1 MPKAFSFDHVFGGES
16 RQEEIYEV
24 VRPIVADVLE
34 GTSGAILA
42 YGQTGTG
49 KTYTMGILERIEPV
63 SGAAGGGEEPTDEEE
78 AADEDRGREDFAAQ
92 GIVPGALRQL
102 FRGVRAACCRSASA
116 SASAC
121 GCRWT
126 VSISFLQIYLETL
139 QDLLAPLA
147 GGRVEDNLMLREC
160 PREGFYVQG
169 LRSFPV
175 RSFAEAAA
183 LINLGLENRQM
194 ACTSMNTSSSR
205 SHTVLTVELEVRPC
219 PARKRPAAQAKLRM
233 VDLAGSERVGS
244 GSAPASTA
252 SAGGEDIP
260 PGQCKTL
267 AVADKLASADRR
279 ARIARGR
286 EARAINVSLS
296 ALGNVVAAL
305 AQRSALATATAE
317 GGRSS
322 VASSVAGTASS
333 LSLSWASS
341 TLLSRTSAPISAA
354 ASAQQQ
360 QQQQQQQ
367 RQQLQQQQQQ
377 QQRRVRPQAA
387 ASAAAAAAAAASSVH
402 VPFRDSKLTRLLAD
416 TLGAKGGCNTAL
428 IATVGPDQCSARET
442 VCTLNFAARCLRV
455 RIDSAVEA
463 AHPSSGNH
471 SKLCE
476 ELQKRL
482 DVAELEFAQREA
494 GIRRA
499 YESEIS
505 DLKRRM
511 GLTQTAASTLHEPP
525 QRAERVL
532 YELYADLM
540 LLSRE
545 YRDRL
550 SAQRAS
556 LEKFVRSEFA
566 CLADASEEPQQG
578 QGRGRGKSLAA
589 STLQALEKA
598 LAPFQ
603 ERAGDSSLAAAVA
616 AALELPA
623 DVVTPA
629 LLRPALLPRDSSTPA
644 QLSLHAKA
652 TAMAMRLEAEAAH
665 SLLDRL
671 MSELVR
677 LYVEG
682 SKRDDDLLSC
692 SKVLNYLLQTNADL
706 RADLRA
712 TASEPPSR
720 VSTLAKEQEHG
731 REQDRARR
739 DAGAA
744 GSTLR
749 TALRTALPGMSQLD
763 FFLRRREQLPE
774 AS

>member
-49 KTYTMGILERIEPV
+49 KTYTMGILERIVPV
-63 SGAAGGGEEPTDEEE
+63 SGAAGGGEEPTDEE
-78 AADEDRGREDFAAQ
+78 AADEDSGREDFAAQ
-92 GIVPGALRQL
+92 GIVPGALRQM
-102 FRGVRAACCRSASA
+102 FRGVRAACCRGASA
-116 SASAC
+116 SASSC

-147 GGRVEDNLMLREC
+147 GGRVGDSLLLREC

-175 RSFAEAAA
+175 RNFAEAAA

-219 PARKRPAAQAKLRM
+219 PSRKRPAAQAKLRM

-252 SAGGEDIP
+252 SAGDEDIP

-267 AVADKLASADRR
+267 AAADKLASADRR

-305 AQRSALATATAE
+305 AQRSALASATAE

-322 VASSVAGTASS
+322 VASSVSGTASS
-333 LSLSWASS
+333 LSQSWASS

-354 ASAQQQ
+354 ASAQQHEQRQQQPQPPQQHQRQ
-360 QQQQQQQ
+360 QQQ
-367 RQQLQQQQQQ
+367 L
-377 QQRRVRPQAA
+377 QRRVRPQPA

-402 VPFRDSKLTRLLAD
+402 VPYRDSKLTRLLAD

-428 IATVGPDQCSARET
+428 IATVGPGQCSARET
-442 VCTLNFAARCLRV
+442 LCTLNFAARCLRV
-455 RIDSAVEA
+455 RLDCAVEA
-463 AHPSSGNH
+463 ANPSGGNL

-482 DVAELEFAQREA
+482 DNVELEFAQREA

-511 GLTQTAASTLHEPP
+511 GLTQTAASTPHEPP
-525 QRAERVL
+525 QRAQRVL

-556 LEKFVRSEFA
+556 LDQFVRSEFA
-566 CLADASEEPQQG
+566 CLADAPEEPQQG

-589 STLQALEKA
+589 STLQALDKA

-623 DVVTPA
+623 DSVTPA
-629 LLRPALLPRDSSTPA
+629 LLRPALLPRESSTPA
-644 QLSLHAKA
+644 QLSLHAKVTA
-652 TAMAMRLEAEAAH
+652 TAMRLEAEAAH

-692 SKVLNYLLQTNADL
+692 SKVLNYLLQTNAEL

-720 VSTLAKEQEHG
+720 VSTLAKEQEQG

-739 DAGAA
+739 DAGPA

-749 TALRTALPGMSQLD
+749 SAGMSQLD
-763 FFLRRREQLPE
+763 FFLRRREAEQWPE